1 MWNAIGF
8 MANGTTSYDRKLKR
22 QVDTFIYLRRLTRR
36 GAGHTFI
43 LILIFILMSAGIITA
58 DYIYSRNYEQDF
70 RAKAESQLS
79 GIAELKVS

>member
-1 MWNAIGF
+1 MN
-8 MANGTTSYDRKLKR
+8 TYDRIR
-22 QVDTFIYLRRLTRR
+22 S

-58 DYIYSRNYEQDF
+58 GYIYSRNYEQDF
-70 RAKAESQLS
+70 RVKAESQLS